1 MHAVID
7 FVKMEGAGNDYVYV
21 DAIRNPFD
29 LDQAPAFAGR
39 VADRHFGVGAD
50 GLILLTA
57 SEVAD
62 VRMRMWNSDGSQ
74 GSMCGNGV
82 RCLAKLAHD
91 HGHITAD
98 TLTVETDAG
107 IKAVSLRFDAGQ
119 AVGARVEMGDV
130 RVSSTPVEL
139 EVEGHSYQYFQV
151 DAGNPHAVVFVEDDP
166 RQLAVAAI
174 GAAIQALPCFPDGV
188 NVEVVQVRSDATI
201 MQRTFERGSG
211 ETPGLWQR
219 RDRGGLCRDRTTK
232 GPWARG
238 RDRVTRRL
246 PRGGCDRLRSFHGG
260 TGTNCVPG
268 TDCGGC
274 DFLNPYRLAVGRG
287 PVSIGPLGLEQGL

>member
-29 LDQAPAFAGR
+29 LDQAPAFAAR

-50 GLILLTA
+50 GLILLMA
-57 SEVAD
+57 SEIAD

-91 HGHITAD
+91 HGHVTTE

-119 AVGARVEMGDV
+119 AIGARVEMGAV
-130 RVSSTPVEL
+130 RVSLTPVEL

-151 DAGNPHAVVFVEDDP
+151 DAGNPHAVVFVEGDP

-174 GAAIQALPCFPDGV
+174 GAAIQALPCFPEGV

-211 ETPGLWQR
+211 ETLACGSGATAVACAAIELQ
-219 RDRGGLCRDRTTK
+219 K
-232 GPWARG
+232 VHGPE
-238 RDRVTRRL
+238 VVIEL
-246 PRGGCDRLRSFHGG
+246 LGGCL
-260 TGTNCVPG
+260 VVEV
-268 TDCGGC
+268 TDSGVFMEG
-274 DFLNPYRLAVGRG
+274 PARTVYRGQIAADAI
-287 PVSIGPLGLEQGL
+287 S